1 MFADRREA
9 GRQLAHR
16 LIPNASLE
24 PLVVGLPRGGVPV
37 AAEVADRLGA
47 ELDVIVV
54 RKLGCPWQPELGI
67 GAIAEGGVRVLND
80 ALVEEVGISRDQLD
94 AETAREGAEL
104 ARRVGRYR
112 GDRAPIPVANRV
124 VIVVDDGLAT
134 GYTARAAIESLRRRG
149 ARRVILAV
157 PVAPEDSIAAM
168 RDVADEVV
176 VVDVPSWFLSIG
188 EFYEDFSQTSDAE
201 VVGLLQRAAGQSERA
216 VSAVEAK
223 PGAPER

>member
-80 ALVEEVGISRDQLD
+80 ALVEEVGIGRDQLD

>member
-1 MFADRREA
+1 LFADRREA

-80 ALVEEVGISRDQLD
+80 ALVEEVGIGRDQLD